1 VGSRGGIVK
10 RDMRHWLAALVVLG
24 LPVVA
29 HAQWAA
35 PVSQTIP
42 LPSIG
47 LPLPRIGLP
56 LAPIGIPRTIDR
68 QPGPPAT
75 GPHVRLPGRSDH
87 GRRGGRSGRSS
98 TVYVVPGYAWGFPYY
113 AGPSSPVPSY
123 DVPPRVERDR
133 EERSREE
140 KRQTGTLRID
150 VTIARDS
157 QVFVDG
163 YFAGTLDDVA
173 GELELA
179 PGPHRIELRAGG
191 YKDFAFDVLITAERA
206 ITYRGT
212 PEPQAGI
219 TTAVPAATAPPA
231 PQRQPGPATVYFIP
245 GCYLGNVP
253 PKDAGLP
260 ASCDQSRVTT
270 FDGTGR

>member
-1 VGSRGGIVK
+1 
-10 RDMRHWLAALVVLG
+10 MRHWLAALVVLG
-24 LPVVA
+24 LPVGA
-29 HAQWAA
+29 DAQWAA
-35 PVSQTIP
+35 PVARQTMP

-56 LAPIGIPRTIDR
+56 LAPIGIPRTLDR
-68 QPGPPAT
+68 QPLPPAA
-75 GPHVRLPGRSDH
+75 GPHLRPQGRPDH
-87 GRRGGRSGRSS
+87 DRRGRPGRSS

-113 AGPSSPVPSY
+113 AGSASPVPSY
-123 DVPPRVERDR
+123 DVPPRVERH
-133 EERSREE
+133 REE
-140 KRQTGTLRID
+140 KRQTGTVRID
-150 VTIARDS
+150 VAIARDA
-157 QVFVDG
+157 QVFADG

-191 YKDFAFDVLITAERA
+191 YKDFAFDVLITAGRS

-212 PEPQAGI
+212 PEPQPGV
-219 TTAVPAATAPPA
+219 TPAVPAATAPPA
-231 PQRQPGPATVYFIP
+231 ARREAAPATVYFIP

-270 FDGTGR
+270 FDGARP